1 MDKDSLMRI
10 GDKVLSKIPLLKKK
24 AKIVAKKEV
33 AKETLLVKF
42 KVAEGEVNFNPGQ
55 FVFVELPK
63 LLYPD
68 ENGNRHHF
76 TILNSPNEKGIISI
90 TTRIRDTGF
99 KRTLRELP
107 EGTEVEVGP
116 IAGFFTLPNDVSRP
130 LVFIALGIGIT
141 PYISMLRYIEEEGLK
156 HKVTL
161 IYSDSDEESL
171 SYLDELKKME
181 KKNKNFKLVVTITG
195 KKKSGHENRHVN
207 ADFIKDYIDNP
218 NKCTFFVSG
227 PPNAVESVSK
237 SLKDAGIENVNTE
250 NFSGY

>member
-181 KKNKNFKLVVTITG
+181 KTFKKACLDKSKQYMKCFMGNQIIRNGNPMWDIFLVLFLYTKEKNQNLFV
-195 KKKSGHENRHVN
+195 
-207 ADFIKDYIDNP
+207 FIE
-218 NKCTFFVSG
+218 T
-227 PPNAVESVSK
+227 
-237 SLKDAGIENVNTE
+237 
-250 NFSGY
+250 

>member
-1 MDKDSLMRI
+1 MNKDSLMRV
-10 GDKVLSKIPLLKKK
+10 GDKLLSKISILKKT
-24 AKIVAKKEV
+24 ANIILKKEV

-42 KVAEGEVNFNPGQ
+42 KVWDGEVHFTPGQ
-55 FVFVELPK
+55 FFFLELTE

-76 TILNSPNEKGIISI
+76 TIVNSPNEKGVLSL

-99 KRTLRELP
+99 KKTLRDLP
-107 EGTEVEVGP
+107 VGTEVEVGP
-116 IAGFFTLPNDVSRP
+116 ITGFFTLPDDNFRP

-141 PYISMLRYIEEEGLK
+141 PYISMLRYIEEESLK

-171 SYLDELKKME
+171 AYLDELKEME
-181 KKNKNFKLVVTITG
+181 KKNPNFRIILTITG
-195 KKKSGHENRHVN
+195 DKSGTTENRHVDAN
-207 ADFIKDYIDNP
+207 FIKDYINNP
-218 NKCTFFVSG
+218 NDHIYFISG
-227 PPNAVESVSK
+227 SPNAVGSVSK
-237 SLKDAGIENVNTE
+237 SLKDAGIEDINSE